1 MVSRAG
7 VCIHNCIQDGCI
19 RCVTYDTANCGV
31 SLTVSVRSKVAGPY
45 SDLICAAVFDH
56 GASVGVGCVGTMS
69 VSYDTASVTVSVC
82 YISAD
87 IAVLDVCV
95 DCFTGDQS
103 DIASAFP
110 ADRNGIS
117 VCLDMQTG
125 YGRACTQL
133 CEEAVVLLHGHLGD
147 HVRADTDSRICS
159 CAEILD
165 NDFVI
170 AG

>member
-1 MVSRAG
+1 MG
-7 VCIHNCIQDGCI
+7 
-19 RCVTYDTANCGV
+19 
-31 SLTVSVRSKVAGPY
+31 
-45 SDLICAAVFDH
+45 
-56 GASVGVGCVGTMS
+56 
-69 VSYDTASVTVSVC
+69 VSYDTASVTISVC

-95 DCFTGDQS
+95 DCLTGDQS
-103 DIASAFP
+103 DIASALST
-110 ADRNGIS
+110 DRNGIP

-125 YGRACTQL
+125 YGCTCTQL

-147 HVRADTDSRICS
+147 HVCADTDSRICS

-165 NDFVI
+165 NNLVV